1 MTVEKEKYTLLIKD
15 VYSRIVELERD
26 RRNFINIQEFCLGHM
41 STQEDL
47 DKGVHTKIY
56 GALEDGANL
65 NESLR
70 NLASKTVANI
80 DAEIARLTKIIENTQ
95 IKID

>member
-1 MTVEKEKYTLLIKD
+1 MLIKD
-15 VYSRIVELERD
+15 VYKKIEELERD
-26 RRNFINIQEFCLGHM
+26 KRNFLNIQEYCLGHM
-41 STQEDL
+41 SSQKDI
-47 DKGVHTKIY
+47 DNGVHTKIY

-70 NLASKTVANI
+70 NLASKTIVNI
-80 DAEIARLTKIIENTQ
+80 SNEIDRLTKIIENTH

>member
-1 MTVEKEKYTLLIKD
+1 MLIKD
-15 VYSRIVELERD
+15 VYAKIEELKRD
-26 RRNFINIQEFCLGHM
+26 RKNFLNIQEYCLGHM
-41 STQEDL
+41 SSQEEL
-47 DKGVHTKIY
+47 NNGVHTKIY

-70 NLASKTVANI
+70 NLASKTIHNI
-80 DAEIARLTKIIENTQ
+80 DNEIDRLNRIIENTH

>member
-1 MTVEKEKYTLLIKD
+1 MLIKD
-15 VYSRIVELERD
+15 VYAKIEELKRD
-26 RRNFINIQEFCLGHM
+26 RKNFMNIQEYCLGHM
-41 STQEDL
+41 SSQEDL
-47 DKGVHTKIY
+47 NDGVHTKIY

-70 NLASKTVANI
+70 NLASRTIVNI
-80 DAEIARLTKIIENTQ
+80 DCEINRLTKIIENTH

>member
-1 MTVEKEKYTLLIKD
+1 MLIKD
-15 VYSRIVELERD
+15 VYKKIEELERD
-26 RRNFINIQEFCLGHM
+26 RRNFLNIQEFCLGHM
-41 STQEDL
+41 SEDPNN
-47 DKGVHTKIY
+47 GVHTKIY

-70 NLASKTVANI
+70 NLASKTIGNI
-80 DAEIARLTKIIENTQ
+80 DSEIARLKNIINNTH

>member
-1 MTVEKEKYTLLIKD
+1 MLIKD
-15 VYSRIVELERD
+15 VYAKIEELKRD
-26 RRNFINIQEFCLGHM
+26 RKNFLNIQEYCLGHM
-41 STQEDL
+41 SSQEEL
-47 DKGVHTKIY
+47 DNGVHTKVY

-70 NLASKTVANI
+70 NLASRTMVNI
-80 DAEIARLTKIIENTQ
+80 DCEIERLTKLIENTP